1 MSFNGY
7 TFKQA
12 VVHPCYE
19 ILLSKKKANYVY
31 THQLEWIFML
41 NENSQPQKSTF
52 CIVPFIQHSCNNKGE
67 QINNGLS

>member
-1 MSFNGY
+1 MDIRLNKLWYIHAMKYYS
-7 TFKQA
+7 A
-12 VVHPCYE
+12 
-19 ILLSKKKANYVY
+19 KKKANYVY